1 MEISNS
7 NLEKYKETN
16 IEKKVNQILD
26 VLPNTHDKIEGSKH
40 FFEYTIGEIYT
51 NLIECT
57 VDIINDVSSLISDRK
72 YMNNTDYYNKMYKII
87 FKPERRLYI
96 GIIFVILSFILY
108 FIDGSS
114 I

>member
-1 MEISNS
+1 MEISSS
-7 NLEKYKETN
+7 NIEKYIERN

-26 VLPNTHDKIEGSKH
+26 VLPNTREKIESSKLI
-40 FFEYTIGEIYT
+40 FEYTIGEIYT

-57 VDIINDVSSLISDRK
+57 VDIINDVANLISERK
-72 YMNNTDYYNKMYKII
+72 YLNKTDYFNQLYQII

-96 GIIFVILSFILY
+96 GIIFILLSFILY